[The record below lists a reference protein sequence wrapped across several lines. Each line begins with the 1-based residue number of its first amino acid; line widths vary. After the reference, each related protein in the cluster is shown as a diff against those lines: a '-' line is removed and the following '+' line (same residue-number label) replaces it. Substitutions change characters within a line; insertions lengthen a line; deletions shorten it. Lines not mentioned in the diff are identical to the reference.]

1 MTPMTTPVY
10 LSIGLVL
17 FLGVHSLRLFADDWR
32 TRTVSRIGEGA
43 WKGLYA
49 VVALAGFAL
58 IVWGYG
64 LARQQPLVLW
74 TPPAAMR
81 HVAALLT
88 LPAFVLLVA
97 AYVPR
102 NYFKARLHHP
112 MLLATKLWALAHLLA
127 NGTLADVLLF
137 GGFLVWAVAD
147 FASSRRRDRRLGTVF
162 AAGTTGP
169 TLVAL
174 AAGVGLWLLF
184 ALWLHERWIGVR
196 PFA

>member
-1 MTPMTTPVY
+1 MTPSTAPVY
-10 LSIGLVL
+10 LLLGLVL

-49 VVALAGFAL
+49 VVALAGLAL

-64 LARQQPLVLW
+64 QARQQPLVLW

-102 NYFKARLHHP
+102 NHFKARLHHP
-112 MLLATKLWALAHLLA
+112 MLLGTKLWALAHLLA

-137 GGFLVWAVAD
+137 GSFLVWAVAD
-147 FASSRRRDRRLGTVF
+147 FAASRRRDRRNGTVY
-162 AAGTTGP
+162 AAGALVP
-169 TLVAL
+169 TLIALVVGVAL
-174 AAGVGLWLLF
+174 WLAF

-196 PFA
+196 PFG